1 MKVETVDEGFH
12 RHARRRYRDDREHG
26 VLSGATDSGLDLK
39 DTPSDGQEANVES
52 TSAQTENKDVASTM
66 GSLIKTV
73 SDGSGVGSLMT
84 GRTLRPQVVLT
95 SSVA

>member
-1 MKVETVDEGFH
+1 MPV
-12 RHARRRYRDDREHG
+12 RDN
-26 VLSGATDSGLDLK
+26 LK

-66 GSLIKTV
+66 GSLIETV

-84 GRTLRPQVVLT
+84 GRMSRPQVVLMT
-95 SSVA
+95 LVA